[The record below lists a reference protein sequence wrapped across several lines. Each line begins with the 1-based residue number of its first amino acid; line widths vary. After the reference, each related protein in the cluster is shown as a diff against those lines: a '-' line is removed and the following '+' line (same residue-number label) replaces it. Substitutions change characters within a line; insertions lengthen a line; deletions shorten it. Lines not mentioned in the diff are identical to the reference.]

1 MNLEAAIRA
10 SVREYYTGNLPLE
23 FMEQFPDMKHTPEYF
38 IKLEDDIM
46 EDTKGDDAGE
56 RLDDEMLEEEG
67 MDNGKP

>member
-1 MNLEAAIRA
+1 MLCMCIL
-10 SVREYYTGNLPLE
+10 TGI
-23 FMEQFPDMKHTPEYF
+23 QPEYF

>member
-1 MNLEAAIRA
+1 
-10 SVREYYTGNLPLE
+10 
-23 FMEQFPDMKHTPEYF
+23 MEQFPDMKHTPEYF